1 VRVLCTGRN
10 LRGDTRLSMKA
21 LNRAGSLDSTSSE
34 ASSPG
39 SDSDA
44 SSSYSGEGVRRA
56 YGVPESAP
64 KRRITEES
72 VEVGKTYKAQVVSIK
87 DFGAFLELE
96 TGETGLLHVSQVAHG
111 FVSGRF
117 FFRRPCS
124 WVEDLVGL
132 CT

>member
-21 LNRAGSLDSTSSE
+21 LNRAGSLDSPSSE

-44 SSSYSGEGVRRA
+44 SSLTSESVRRA
-56 YGVPESAP
+56 YGVQESVP
-64 KRRITEES
+64 KKRITEES
-72 VEVGKTYKAQVVSIK
+72 VEVGKTYKARVVSIK

-111 FVSGRF
+111 FVSPF
-117 FFRRPCS
+117 PY
-124 WVEDLVGL
+124 GL
-132 CT
+132 LMG